1 MNINSEQLSPFLVE
15 ISSASQLLYLLHSFS
30 IPAGDHTVASLGI
43 KPRVLSDGV
52 VPGEAKFAKEAGL
65 TSWFQRSCVVLLS
78 ETSKLGIFEAKCGLA
93 SVSRGRLKF

>member
-1 MNINSEQLSPFLVE
+1 MNINSEKLSPFLVE

-65 TSWFQRSCVVLLS
+65 TSLFSTVVSC
-78 ETSKLGIFEAKCGLA
+78 CY
-93 SVSRGRLKF
+93 LKHLNGKFLKESAA

>member
-15 ISSASQLLYLLHSFS
+15 ISSASQLLFPLHPFPYL
-30 IPAGDHTVASLGI
+30 PGTTPSLGI

-65 TSWFQRSCVVLLS
+65 TRWFSTVVCRAA
-78 ETSKLGIFEAKCGLA
+78 I
-93 SVSRGRLKF
+93 

>member
-1 MNINSEQLSPFLVE
+1 MSINSEKLSPFLVE

-65 TSWFQRSCVVLLS
+65 TSLFSTVVCRAA
-78 ETSKLGIFEAKCGLA
+78 IWNI
-93 SVSRGRLKF
+93 